1 MTPKA
6 TYVGKMEDLFLA
18 WQVDELEIDIV
29 ENPIVNRGR
38 KNGFMTG
45 QDAAMRVFQ
54 VLCPC
59 EGENEGQFNPVSV
72 EEGEDDGLLVNKCV
86 LKTLVYGEHQDEPT
100 PEQQLHMRFVKL
112 LDGPPPA
119 GVQPHEGWMWID
131 GPNAYLCDGERTIE
145 MGMTGDQVSA
155 YVDSQVSSK
164 AEISTVNSI
173 GQNLNALS
181 NSLSG
186 YYPKT
191 ETSSSVQ
198 IKDAIDLKQNSSDM
212 SSYYRKSETS
222 SSTEIGNALGGKA
235 DISSVPTTL
244 SELDNDVGF
253 ITSSPL
259 SNYYVKSETSSATEI
274 STALE
279 GKQGTLT
286 DGQDFA
292 LCASLAGNRT
302 AFRRSLPVDFYCN
315 LSGTVTSASFDNL
328 GTITEIRFGSPVTVI
343 GNNAFRGCSSLQS
356 VELNDGIKSIRSNAF
371 RESGLS
377 SINLPEGLTS
387 MGGHAFWSSKLTSIE
402 TPGSMLSVG
411 ETAFGWNGDLKKV
424 KFNEGIL
431 SIDSYAMR
439 MCSTMTDV
447 EFPKSLKSLGYGS
460 LMQCY
465 GLSSVVFKGRTMEEV
480 SAMANYPWQ
489 MPISCQSSI
498 RTENEATKEWVESQ
512 ISSNAELSDVE
523 EVEREV
529 QTVVQEMQNS
539 RGKLDLSVYVDPL
552 ADVQDTE
559 FKFTVAY
566 AGDPG
571 QVLWSG
577 TMVHPGDESGHTW
590 KYRVDEQACTI
601 YEQNGVY
608 TFMYYGFQDGGGNPH
623 DGTIT
628 TDLAAPTWTDAFS
641 DNNFH
646 FTVTTQDGILATQKW
661 VLAQLSALQ
670 ARITELENS

>member
-1 MTPKA
+1 MANNILEEVQDFVAKKLNMDSELSACVTFLAENRKDVEFEIKNSLGKQGIVGCVMTPKA
-6 TYVGKMEDLFLA
+6 TYQGKYEDLFLA
-18 WQVDELEIDIV
+18 WQLDELEIDIV

-59 EGENEGQFNPVSV
+59 EGENEGQFNPVSY

-155 YVDSQVSSK
+155 YVESQVSSK

-181 NSLSG
+181 TSLSG

-222 SSTEIGNALGGKA
+222 SSTEIGNALVGKA

-259 SNYYVKSETSSATEI
+259 SNYYVKSETSSAAQIQSAISGKADASQIPTKVSQLSNDAGYLTEHQSLSDYYQKSETSSANEI

-302 AFRRSLPVDFYCN
+302 AFRRLFPVDFYCN
-315 LSGTVTSASFDNL
+315 LSGTVTSSSFDNL
-328 GTITEIRFGSPVTVI
+328 DTITEIRFGSPVTVI

-387 MGGHAFWSSKLTSIE
+387 IGGHAFWSSKLTSVE
-402 TPGSMLSVG
+402 TPGSVLSVG
-411 ETAFGWNGDLKKV
+411 ETALGWNGDLKKV

-447 EFPKSLKSLGYGS
+447 EFPKSLKSLGYGA

-512 ISSNAELSDVE
+512 ISSKADA
-523 EVEREV
+523 
-529 QTVVQEMQNS
+529 
-539 RGKLDLSVYVDPL
+539 
-552 ADVQDTE
+552 ADVSAEVASKRDYEDLTFQSDPRETGCNIIFRNGSSE
-559 FKFTVAY
+559 YVFT
-566 AGDPG
+566 
-571 QVLWSG
+571 
-577 TMVHPGDESGHTW
+577 HNE
-590 KYRVDEQACTI
+590 
-601 YEQNGVY
+601 
-608 TFMYYGFQDGGGNPH
+608 
-623 DGTIT
+623 
-628 TDLAAPTWTDAFS
+628 
-641 DNNFH
+641 
-646 FTVTTQDGILATQKW
+646 
-661 VLAQLSALQ
+661 
-670 ARITELENS
+670 

>member
-18 WQVDELEIDIV
+18 WQIDELEIDIV

-59 EGENEGQFNPVSV
+59 EGEDEGQFNPVSV

-173 GQNLNALS
+173 GQNLNSLS
-181 NSLSG
+181 TSLSG

-198 IKDAIDLKQNSSDM
+198 I
-212 SSYYRKSETS
+212 
-222 SSTEIGNALGGKA
+222 GNALRGKA
-235 DISSVPTTL
+235 DISSVPTSL

-259 SNYYVKSETSSATEI
+259 SNYYAKTETSSAVQIQSAISGKADASLIPTKVSQLSNDAGYITEHQSLSDYYQKSETSSAVEI

-302 AFRRSLPVDFYCN
+302 AFRRLFPIDFYCN

-328 GTITEIRFGSPVTVI
+328 DTITEIRFGSPVTVI

-356 VELNDGIKSIRSNAF
+356 VELNDGIKSIRGSAF

-377 SINLPEGLTS
+377 SVNFPNSLTS
-387 MGGHAFWSSKLTSIE
+387 MLGHSFWGTKLTSIE
-402 TPGSMLSVG
+402 TPGSVLSVG
-411 ETAFGWNGDLKKV
+411 ESALGWNGDLKKV

-447 EFPKSLKSLGYGS
+447 EFPKSLKYLGYGS

-489 MPISCQSSI
+489 MPLSCQSSI

-512 ISSNAELSDVE
+512 ISSKADA
-523 EVEREV
+523 
-529 QTVVQEMQNS
+529 
-539 RGKLDLSVYVDPL
+539 
-552 ADVQDTE
+552 ADVSAEVASKRDYEDLTFQSDPRETGCNVIFRNGSSE
-559 FKFTVAY
+559 YVFTY
-566 AGDPG
+566 N
-571 QVLWSG
+571 
-577 TMVHPGDESGHTW
+577 E
-590 KYRVDEQACTI
+590 
-601 YEQNGVY
+601 
-608 TFMYYGFQDGGGNPH
+608 
-623 DGTIT
+623 
-628 TDLAAPTWTDAFS
+628 
-641 DNNFH
+641 
-646 FTVTTQDGILATQKW
+646 
-661 VLAQLSALQ
+661 
-670 ARITELENS
+670 